1 MFENIV
7 IEVSGYK
14 MDIAPILNALVK
26 FVKAILA
33 YYLPADLQDAAKDL
47 EEELA

>member
-1 MFENIV
+1 MFSDIV

-26 FVKAILA
+26 FVKSILA
-33 YYLPADLQDAAKDL
+33 YYLPEDIKDAASEIEK
-47 EEELA
+47 ELA

>member
-1 MFENIV
+1 MPDSIV

-14 MDIAPILNALVK
+14 MDIAPILNALVR

-33 YYLPADLQDAAKDL
+33 YYLPEDLQDAA
-47 EEELA
+47 EEIGKELA